1 MIKESLVNY
10 IYDSIKENWDLNA
23 FSDYGTNNVL
33 TYGDVGSMITDMH
46 SNFKKIGIHRGDKI
60 ALCGSNS
67 SNWSVI
73 YLSVLTY
80 GAVIVPVLVDFTSE
94 DIVSIV
100 KDSGSKVL
108 FLDET
113 VFKSISDYDIDF
125 ITNIFHITNFKSL
138 LGTSDFGLVSNNTR
152 MSKEDFSLDM
162 IENDELASLIYTSGT
177 TGFSKGVMISHNA
190 LSSNVRFARENLY
203 LEHGNDMLS
212 FLPLAHVFGCLFD
225 FLFPFTRGVYIR
237 FLTQLPTPQV
247 LLEAL
252 DEVKPHLILSVPL
265 IIEKIYH
272 KKIKPSIDK
281 PMMKMLLG
289 LPIISS
295 LIKRSIC
302 KKLTKSF
309 GGRFIMII
317 VGGSALNEEAEQFFQ
332 SIGFKIT
339 VGYGMTECAPLIGY
353 APASAHL
360 ARSCG
365 KVVDTLE
372 IKIDSDDPYS
382 IVGEIMVKGDNVMLG
397 YYKNP
402 KATSEA
408 LSKDGWFRTG
418 DLGVI
423 NKDGVIFIRGRSKN
437 MLLGASGQNI
447 YPEEIESKLNSM
459 PYILESLIV
468 QRGEKL
474 HVIIYPDLDL
484 LKANNITEENDMRD
498 LFEQARLELNK
509 VIPSYASIS
518 SGSIIDKEFDKNA
531 TKKIRR
537 FLYK

>member
-10 IYDSIKENWDLNA
+10 ISDSIKENWDLNA
-23 FSDYGTNNVL
+23 FSDYSTNKVF
-33 TYGDVGSMITDMH
+33 TYGDVGSMIIDMH
-46 SNFKKIGIHRGDKI
+46 SSFKKIGIHRGDKI
-60 ALCGSNS
+60 ALCGPNS
-67 SNWSVI
+67 SNWAII

-80 GAVIVPVLVDFTSE
+80 GGVVVPVLVDFTSE

-108 FLDET
+108 FLDEA
-113 VFKSISDYDIDF
+113 VFKSISDHDIDF

-138 LGTSDFGLVSNNTR
+138 LGNSDFGLVSNNTKI
-152 MSKEDFSLDM
+152 SKEDFNLDM

-177 TGFSKGVMISHNA
+177 TGFSKGVMINHNA
-190 LSSNVRFARENLY
+190 LSSNVRFARENMY
-203 LEHGNDMLS
+203 LDPGNDMLS

-252 DEVKPHLILSVPL
+252 AEVKPHLILSVPL
-265 IIEKIYH
+265 VIEKIYY
-272 KKIKPSIDK
+272 KKIKPMIDK
-281 PMMKMLLG
+281 PMMKKLLRV
-289 LPIISS
+289 PIVSS
-295 LIKRSIC
+295 LIKHSIC
-302 KKLTKSF
+302 KKLTESF

-317 VGGSALNEEAEQFFQ
+317 VGGSALNEEAESFFQ

-339 VGYGMTECAPLIGY
+339 VGYGMTECAPLVGY
-353 APASAHL
+353 APPSDHL
-360 ARSCG
+360 PRSCG
-365 KVVDTLE
+365 KIVDTLE
-372 IKIDSDDPYS
+372 IKIDSDDPYNT
-382 IVGEIMVKGDNVMLG
+382 VGEIMVKGNNVMVG

-447 YPEEIESKLNSM
+447 YPEEIESKLNNM
-459 PYILESLIV
+459 PYVLESLIV

-474 HVIIYPDLDL
+474 HVIIYPDIDL
-484 LKANNITEENDMRD
+484 LKANNIVEETDMKD
-498 LFEQARLELNK
+498 LFEQTRLEFNK
-509 VIPSYASIS
+509 LIPNYSSIS
-518 SGSIIDKEFDKNA
+518 SFSLIDNEFDKNA